1 METATFLGKSN
12 NDGSYSVSVRAG
24 DLARLSFVDFYEDAT
39 GQGYQ
44 RNESTRTTR
53 GNAIRDYIKRCVQA
67 DLQPQLFE
75 ITASFRGSENAWSWE
90 PLGERDDEARLGFLV
105 LRHEAQKR
113 LLSIIDG
120 GTRLLGIQKAMDEQ
134 VIEPDILLDVR
145 VFTGLSIAQ
154 EISQFL
160 LINDKQKKVRTDL
173 GLRVV
178 QRLLDEGKL
187 TDDEH
192 HVLSTVVPE
201 TDSWKYDASRIITR
215 LNEDEASPWYG
226 LIQMPGDKSTRPV
239 KLQAMLTSL
248 QPILRNDDLRG
259 YISRMEEKGALKV
272 DGKCATPIEF
282 ITRVLRNFWKAVEQI
297 NPDAHDE
304 PITNV
309 LWGSIGASACHI
321 ALSPVLQSILT
332 GGGGRADVSVSGFT
346 RMMAPTMLSSYPE
359 WFSRLGTKK
368 PFEFY
373 PSEKGAA
380 TKRTGAANYRALGH
394 QLERE
399 CRAALHADDDVMEV
413 SA

>member
-1 METATFLGKSN
+1 METESFPGKSN

-24 DLARLSFVDFYEDAT
+24 DLVRLSFVDFYEEAS
-39 GQGYQ
+39 GRGYQ
-44 RNESTRTTR
+44 RNESTRATR

-75 ITASFRGSENAWSWE
+75 ITASFRGDENMWSWDTR
-90 PLGERDDEARLGFLV
+90 GERDEEKRLGLLV

-113 LLSIIDG
+113 ELSIIDG
-120 GTRLLGIQKAMDEQ
+120 GTRLLGIQKALDEQ
-134 VIEPDILLDVR
+134 VIAPGILLDVR
-145 VFTGLSIAQ
+145 LFTGLTLPH

-187 TDDEH
+187 SDDEH

-201 TDSWKYDASRIITR
+201 RDSWKYDASRIISR
-215 LNEDEASPWYG
+215 LNDDKASPWCG
-226 LIQMPGDKSTRPV
+226 MIQMPGDKSTKPV

-248 QPILRNDDLRG
+248 QPILRNDDLQDH
-259 YISRMEEKGALKV
+259 IKRMEEKNALKV
-272 DGKCATPIEF
+272 DSSHATPLEF
-282 ITRVLRNFWKAVEQI
+282 ITRVLRNFWTAVGQV
-297 NPDAHDE
+297 NPGAHDE
-304 PITNV
+304 PMTNV

-332 GGGGRADVSVSGFT
+332 GGRADVSVPGFT
-346 RMMAPTMLSSYPE
+346 RMVTPTMLSSYPE
-359 WFSRLGTKK
+359 WFSRPGTKK
-368 PFEFY
+368 PPEFY
-373 PSEKGAA
+373 PADKGDA
-380 TKRTGAANYRALGH
+380 TKRTGAANYRALSL

-399 CRAALHADDDVMEV
+399 LRAALHADDHVVEV

>member
-1 METATFLGKSN
+1 MEKITFLGKKN

-24 DLARLSFVDFYEDAT
+24 DLVRLTFVDFYDDAT
-39 GQGYQ
+39 GRGYQ
-44 RNESTRTTR
+44 RNESGRSTR

-75 ITASFRGSENAWSWE
+75 ITASFRGSEAECRWE
-90 PLGERDDEARLGFLV
+90 PLGERVDERRLGFLH

-113 LLSIIDG
+113 MLSIIDG
-120 GTRLLGIQKAMDEQ
+120 GTRLLGIQKGMDEQ
-134 VIEPDILLDVR
+134 VIDSDILFDVR
-145 VFTGLSIAQ
+145 VFTGLSLAD

-187 TDDEH
+187 SDDEQ

-201 TDSWKYDASRIITR
+201 PDSWKYDASRIISL

-226 LIQMPGDKSTRPV
+226 LIQMPGDKSTKPV

-248 QPILRNDDLRG
+248 QPILRNDDFRDH
-259 YISRMEEKGALKV
+259 IKRMEEKGALKV
-272 DGKCATPIEF
+272 DATLATPIQF
-282 ITRVLRNFWKAVEQI
+282 ITRVLRNFWKAVAQV
-297 NPDAHDE
+297 NPEAHNE
-304 PITNV
+304 PMTNV

-332 GGGGRADVSVSGFT
+332 SGQPNVSVAGFR
-346 RMMAPTMLSSYPE
+346 RMVADTMVSSYPE
-359 WFSRLGTKK
+359 WFSRPGSKR
-368 PFEFY
+368 PSESY
-373 PSEKGAA
+373 PSEKGDA
-380 TKRTGAANYRALGH
+380 TKRTGAANYRALG
-394 QLERE
+394 QELERE
-399 CRAALHADDDVMEV
+399 WRAALHADGDIVEV

>member
-1 METATFLGKSN
+1 METVTFLGKSN

-24 DLARLSFVDFYEDAT
+24 DLIRMSFVDFYEDAT
-39 GQGYQ
+39 GRGYQ

-53 GNAIRDYIKRCVQA
+53 GNAIRDYIKRCVQV

-75 ITASFRGSENAWSWE
+75 ITASFRGGESAWAWD
-90 PLGERDDEARLGFLV
+90 PLGAGDEDSRLGFLE
-105 LRHEAQKR
+105 LRHEAQKSV
-113 LLSIIDG
+113 LSIIDG
-120 GTRLLGIQKAMDEQ
+120 GTRLLGIEKAMDEQ
-134 VIEPDILLDVR
+134 VIEPGILLDVR

-201 TDSWKYDASRIITR
+201 TDSWKYDASRIVSR
-215 LNEDEASPWYG
+215 LNEDEASPWHN
-226 LIQMPGDKSTRPV
+226 LIQMPGDRSTKPV

-248 QPILRNDDLRG
+248 QPILRNDDLRDH
-259 YISRMEEKGALKV
+259 IRRLEEKGALKV
-272 DGKCATPIEF
+272 DGKCAHPIDF
-282 ITRVLRNFWKAVEQI
+282 ITRVLRNFWTAVAKV
-297 NPDAHDE
+297 NPAAHDE
-304 PITNV
+304 PMTNV

-332 GGGGRADVSVSGFT
+332 GGGRADVSVSAFT
-346 RMMAPTMLSSYPE
+346 RMVGPTMVSNYPE
-359 WFSRLGTKK
+359 WFSHSGTKK
-368 PFEFY
+368 DSEFY
-373 PSEKGAA
+373 PSEKGDA

-399 CRAALHADDDVMEV
+399 CRAALHADDDVVEV